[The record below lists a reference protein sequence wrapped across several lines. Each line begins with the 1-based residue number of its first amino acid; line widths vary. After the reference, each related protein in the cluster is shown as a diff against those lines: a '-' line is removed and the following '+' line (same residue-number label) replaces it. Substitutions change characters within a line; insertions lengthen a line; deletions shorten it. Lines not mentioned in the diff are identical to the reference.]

1 MKGGP
6 IVSAIVGAGF
16 TAGMLAILPGSVGAA
31 AAAGVV
37 SFIATNL
44 ILKDDEDDLT
54 KLSIGR
60 NIDIT
65 DIVNSSLQLNAKLY
79 SYQKKIDD
87 KEIVVLIRSIYDTS
101 SKIIFAVKKTPAKY
115 QYATKF
121 FNYYLPET
129 VQLITKY
136 DEIENQY
143 MTSEEVKNYF
153 EKSKNML
160 IKIDNAFK
168 KQLSNL
174 YKEDILDSKA
184 DMKVFDTMLKSD
196 GIDDNEIKVGGNKS

>member
-44 ILKDDEDDLT
+44 ILKDDDDLT
-54 KLSIGR
+54 KISLGR

-87 KEIVVLIRSIYDTS
+87 KEMVVLIRSIYDTS

-143 MTSEEVKNYF
+143 MTSEEVANYF
-153 EKSKNML
+153 DKSKNML
-160 IKIDNAFK
+160 IKIDKAFK

-196 GIDDNEIKVGGNKS
+196 GIDDNEINIGGNKS

>member
-44 ILKDDEDDLT
+44 ILKDDDDLT
-54 KLSIGR
+54 KISLGR

-87 KEIVVLIRSIYDTS
+87 KEMVVLIRSIYDTS

-121 FNYYLPET
+121 FNYYLQET

-143 MTSEEVKNYF
+143 MTSEEVANYF

-160 IKIDNAFK
+160 IKIDRAFK